1 MIGGTRT
8 AKVLVSDND
17 VALFPLYR
25 SLAPFEQSCIRFFQ
39 LVAILRFAAEIL
51 NVPAFQGRQG
61 DLLDFVPAWITLFK
75 ISDWAYGD

>member
-17 VALFPLYR
+17 VALSPLYR
-25 SLAPFEQSCIRFFQ
+25 SLAPFEQSSISFYQ
-39 LVAILRFAAEIL
+39 LVAILRFAAEML

-61 DLLDFVPAWITLFK
+61 DLLGFAPCMDYSKFL
-75 ISDWAYGD
+75 